1 MDKETI
7 IIKQSF
13 PIKEYFI
20 ATFNILTNKIVIWF
34 FGVIYFFIL
43 LVFILFLIAETNK
56 TEILSSSY
64 VTFLY
69 PFFLLFALY
78 IGVRMQLNNPKLK
91 ENILQIISKE
101 NYCQKGETFEIKY
114 FWNDFIK
121 IEEIKNSFLLYIS
134 KKKAIIILKKDLKD
148 NQYNELK
155 ELINSLN
162 IKKSL
167 K

>member
-7 IIKQSF
+7 IIQQSF

-20 ATFNILTNKIVIWF
+20 ATFNMLTNKIVIWF
-34 FGVIYFFIL
+34 FGVIYFFML
-43 LVFILFLIAETNK
+43 LGFIFFMIAETNEA
-56 TEILSSSY
+56 EISSSSY
-64 VTFLY
+64 ITFIY

-101 NYCQKGETFEIKY
+101 NYYQKGETFEIKY

-148 NQYNELK
+148 NQYKELK
-155 ELINSLN
+155 ELFSSLN